1 MTVLHQKPF
10 QSPGYRGVRQQFWQL
25 EEQRAE
31 NQADLSS
38 WHCPGRHT
46 SRQTST
52 RRSTV
57 SSSKVKSGSCR
68 VSQPQ
73 LHPPGQMWL
82 REGSGGLL
90 LHGKQS
96 ARHAGA
102 HSATSYSLAKISAR
116 ESSRGGRGCPKAGR
130 AQQGAVQAAHHSLTR
145 RVQPQAPG
153 TTSSS
158 LAPCFPP
165 AAPEERQG
173 HIRRATGCGAALF
186 VSDEPGG
193 ADERESVSV
202 ITTNAA
208 H

>member
-1 MTVLHQKPF
+1 M
-10 QSPGYRGVRQQFWQL
+10 RQQFFWQL

-57 SSSKVKSGSCR
+57 SSSEVKSSSCR

-73 LHPPGQMWL
+73 LLPPGQTWL

-90 LHGKQS
+90 LQVP
-96 ARHAGA
+96 AGA
-102 HSATSYSLAKISAR
+102 HLAASYSLAEISAR
-116 ESSRGGRGCPKAGR
+116 ESSRGGRGCPKAIR
-130 AQQGAVQAAHHSLTR
+130 AQQGAVQAAHRSLTH

-158 LAPCFPP
+158 LAPHFPP